1 MGENFAMTMREAANH
16 YNEEREKAKKVR
28 HEKYV
33 EDVVAPMI
41 EAVAKNGGYS
51 THITL
56 DNKYDW
62 TMVKSLL
69 TELGFTVGSI
79 TKFHSLYVSW

>member
-1 MGENFAMTMREAANH
+1 MGENFALTMRETADR
-16 YNEEREKAKKVR
+16 YNDEKEKAKRTR

-41 EAVAKNGGYS
+41 EAVANNGGYS
-51 THITL
+51 AHITI
-56 DNKYDW
+56 DTKYDW

-69 TELGFTVGSI
+69 TELGFTVGNLSKHR
-79 TKFHSLYVSW
+79 TLYVAW

>member
-1 MGENFAMTMREAANH
+1 MENFALTMRETANRF
-16 YNEEREKAKKVR
+16 NEEKDQAKRTR

-33 EDVVAPMI
+33 EDVVASMI
-41 EAVAKNGGYS
+41 EAVANNGGYS
-51 THITL
+51 AHITL

-79 TKFHSLYVSW
+79 TKFHTLYVAW

>member
-1 MGENFAMTMREAANH
+1 MENFAQTMREAANH
-16 YNEEREKAKKVR
+16 YNEEKEKAKKVR

-33 EDVVAPMI
+33 EETVVPMI

-51 THITL
+51 AHITL

-69 TELGFTVGSI
+69 TELGFSAGSI
-79 TKFHSLYVSW
+79 TKFHTLYVAW

>member
-1 MGENFAMTMREAANH
+1 MGENFAMTMREAADR

-33 EDVVAPMI
+33 EDVVATSI
-41 EAVAKNGGYS
+41 KAIASCGGYS
-51 THITL
+51 AHITI
-56 DNKYDW
+56 DTKYDW

-79 TKFHSLYVSW
+79 TKYHSLYVSW